1 MADLSQTR
9 ILGKSDGH
17 LLHARWRPQSP
28 ILDAQVGGW
37 AASLT
42 RSVLESDRRFRTL
55 SLIRPYS
62 GICLAVSR
70 LRCVCYTPDAK
81 VCLFVRRVGTFA
93 YTPHTGISP
102 VVRRMRS
109 FSYTPR
115 VGMCQVVRR
124 VRTIFYMPRDGM
136 CQVVR
141 RVRIIF

>member
-1 MADLSQTR
+1 MVVMADFSQTR
-9 ILGKSDGH
+9 IFGKVDGQF
-17 LLHARWRPQSP
+17 LHARWRPQSP
-28 ILDAQVGGW
+28 IHDAQIGVW

-81 VCLFVRRVGTFA
+81 VCLFVRRVETFA
-93 YTPHTGISP
+93 YTPRTGISP
-102 VVRRMRS
+102 VVRRVRS

-115 VGMCQVVRR
+115 AGMC
-124 VRTIFYMPRDGM
+124 
-136 CQVVR
+136 
-141 RVRIIF
+141 